1 MFVSVLA
8 HPTNVP
14 VPGESR
20 EPTLY
25 ISSRVDVRAQPEG
38 WCHAMTSPALA
49 VVILSSVFKER
60 RPSLTTLLSPHALEA
75 DVQRTTLKWHDPVA
89 GVRSVR
95 LTNISSPHRH
105 VNSLGPE
112 ISDRPAGWPVRTGSR

>member
-14 VPGESR
+14 ALGRSR

-25 ISSRVDVRAQPEG
+25 FSLRVDVRAQPEG

-75 DVQRTTLKWHDPVA
+75 EVQRAALKWHVPVM

-95 LTNISSPHRH
+95 LTNITSLHRSVQLTPQENLRSS
-105 VNSLGPE
+105 
-112 ISDRPAGWPVRTGSR
+112 